1 MKIADA
7 IIVPTL
13 IIVASKRP
21 SSRFRSVVLL
31 AGGADELMGL
41 KAKRWN
47 DGTLERWKGSTVQH
61 SIIPSFHH
69 SIIPS
74 FPHSI
79 IPSFHPSQRSV
90 GVQVQPPS
98 SGRADGTRQV
108 EADEPI
114 EEARSHTDAGEW
126 PSERELVARGRP
138 DRKSTRLNSS

>member
-1 MKIADA
+1 MTAVPCTAAATVAGTMKIADA

-74 FPHSI
+74 FHHSL
-79 IPSFHPSQRSV
+79 IPSFHHSILHSAASVYRSSRHPV
-90 GVQVQPPS
+90 GE
-98 SGRADGTRQV
+98 RM
-108 EADEPI
+108 
-114 EEARSHTDAGEW
+114 ARVRS
-126 PSERELVARGRP
+126 
-138 DRKSTRLNSS
+138 K